1 MKGIGVAP
9 GMNVGKAIWWR
20 KENEIVTSYPI
31 MNIDQEVAKLQQAIA
46 QARAQISQLHHIV
59 AERIGEDEATVF
71 AAHNAFLDDPA
82 FTGEMKDRI
91 RSQQKNAAFICQEV
105 TQEMVQLFATLDD
118 EYMRARA
125 DDIRDVGK
133 RLLLL
138 LAGKTPFHPSLLQS
152 DSVVIS
158 EELTPSETAQFPR
171 GMAGMI
177 TARGSKTSHA
187 AIIART
193 LGIPAVFGVGEA
205 IQQIKEEDIVVVDGN
220 QGEILLHPSTETEQM
235 IRAQMKQQ
243 AQVYKQAIMEAAQAT
258 YTADGRRIEVFANIG
273 NLQDVEPAL
282 MHHAEGVGLFRTEF
296 LYLEN
301 DHWPTEE
308 EQVQIYSQV
317 LQAFG
322 QQPVIIRTLDIGGDK
337 HLPYAKL
344 PNEENPFL
352 GQRAIRYCLTNP
364 PIFKTQLRALLRASV
379 DGTLWILLPMIE
391 NLAEIRATKSLLSQ
405 CRQELQQQGLAVV
418 ATSIP
423 LGIMVETPAAAITAD
438 LLAQEVD
445 FISIGTNDL
454 TQYTLAADRNNE
466 RVAHLYDSA
475 HPAVLRL
482 IQMTCEAGRQAGI
495 VVGLC
500 GELAADPEMT
510 EVLLGLGLRELSMG
524 AGRIP
529 EIKQKVRQI
538 HLQAAKQLANQC
550 LHLASGEQVKEHI
563 KKRNQDNPT

>member
-1 MKGIGVAP
+1 MKGIGAAP

-31 MNIDQEVAKLQQAIA
+31 TNIDQEVAKLQQAIA
-46 QARAQISQLHHIV
+46 QARAQISQLRHVV
-59 AERIGEDEATVF
+59 AERIGEDEAAVF

-82 FTGEMKDRI
+82 FTGEMKERI
-91 RSQQKNAAFICQEV
+91 RSQQKNAAFICQAV

-125 DDIRDVGK
+125 DDIRDIGR

-138 LAGKTPFHPSLLQS
+138 LVGKTPFHPSLLQS
-152 DSVVIS
+152 NSVVIS
-158 EELTPSETAQFPR
+158 EELTPSETAQLPR
-171 GMAGMI
+171 GIAGMI

-193 LGIPAVFGVGEA
+193 LGIPAVLGLGEA
-205 IQQIKEEDIVVVDGN
+205 IQQIKEGDIVVVDGN
-220 QGEILLHPSTETEQM
+220 QGEILLHPSAETEQM
-235 IRAQMKQQ
+235 IRLQMKQQ
-243 AQVYKQAIMEAAQAT
+243 AQVYKQVLMEAAQAT
-258 YTADGRRIEVFANIG
+258 YTADGSRMEVFANIG
-273 NLQDVEPAL
+273 RLQDVEPAL
-282 MHHAEGVGLFRTEF
+282 IHHAEGVGLFRTEF

-308 EQVQIYSQV
+308 EQVQAYSQV

-322 QQPVIIRTLDIGGDK
+322 QRPVIIRTLDIGGDK

-364 PIFKTQLRALLRASV
+364 HIFKTQLRALLRASV

-391 NLAEIRATKSLLSQ
+391 NLAEIRATKSLLFQ
-405 CRQELQQQGLAVV
+405 CRQELQQQGLSVA

-438 LLAQEVD
+438 LLAQEAD

-500 GELAADPEMT
+500 GELAADPDMT
-510 EVLLGLGLRELSMG
+510 EVLLGLGLRELSMS
-524 AGRIP
+524 AGMIP
-529 EIKQKVRQI
+529 KIKQKGRQI
-538 HLQAAKQLANQC
+538 HLQAAKQLAHEC

-563 KKRNQDNPT
+563 KNRNQDNKT